1 MQLQFTAPG
10 TCHIGK
16 TKIVVLTIG
25 RHMPR
30 YGIYR
35 TAPASLGLKERP
47 KRRNG
52 ELVGCAVRPQR
63 AHSVRPKALPLG
75 QIAR

>member
-1 MQLQFTAPG
+1 
-10 TCHIGK
+10 
-16 TKIVVLTIG
+16 
-25 RHMPR
+25 
-30 YGIYR
+30 
-35 TAPASLGLKERP
+35 LKERP